1 MCVCYV
7 YLCIHYA
14 HMVCIYCFICR
25 VISLISPLI
34 STGKSANYELEKS
47 MLSKLKSEC
56 GSNFTSKLEGMFQD
70 IELSRDILN
79 AYHVYCSNTQ
89 ASSSSTSMS
98 VEGAK
103 RGAVAPEFHAQVYTQ
118 LYNSRSYLVYNLST
132 FISLPDRC

>member
-1 MCVCYV
+1 
-7 YLCIHYA
+7 
-14 HMVCIYCFICR
+14 
-25 VISLISPLI
+25 
-34 STGKSANYELEKS
+34 
-47 MLSKLKSEC
+47 MLGKLKSEC

-103 RGAVAPEFHAQVYTQ
+103 RGVAAPEFHAQVYTYSC
-118 LYNSRSYLVYNLST
+118 LIYPYYKYKCISITLGVHMLIRS
-132 FISLPDRC
+132 

>member
-1 MCVCYV
+1 MIYV
-7 YLCIHYA
+7 YSF
-14 HMVCIYCFICR
+14 VCSIIVF
-25 VISLISPLI
+25 ISPLI

-47 MLSKLKSEC
+47 MLGKLKSEC

-89 ASSSSTSMS
+89 ASSSSSAIASGS

-103 RGAVAPEFHAQVYTQ
+103 RGLAAPEFHAQVYT
-118 LYNSRSYLVYNLST
+118 YSCIMHAHNMYIICTIYIHICIHT
-132 FISLPDRC
+132 